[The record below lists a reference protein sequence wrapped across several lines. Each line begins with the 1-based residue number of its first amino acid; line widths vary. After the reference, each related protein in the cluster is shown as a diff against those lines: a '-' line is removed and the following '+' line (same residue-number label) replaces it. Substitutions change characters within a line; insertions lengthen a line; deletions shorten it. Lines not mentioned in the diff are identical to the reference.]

1 MNIATRLGLPDERF
15 ARMVVTTKML
25 LSNVLGHAA
34 ELHYEK
40 ELTREGVPF
49 VKAPTD
55 VSYDYTVQGNRD
67 QVKRFESASTDD
79 EFVGANLTKTHGDRN
94 GPGGFYQRTGF
105 DRLVLFDVGFR
116 NKYVIPAAEI
126 PENPR
131 YADRFPGRYR
141 MRRPANLSEDAFL
154 ASFLRA
160 MKAQNSHFFNAIESL
175 RAEYDLT
182 YLQLLERVCGLT
194 ADEIDGLFSDDN
206 FRLVVG
212 AKGFAGEEHFN
223 MLLDEWGIPYVQIR
237 DMYSKHDH
245 MVRARVRAQ
254 VKTPYVNG
262 TDETHIAF
270 KTHKSHGHGVGE
282 LYRADE
288 FDVVAL
294 FTGFEMDP
302 AFSRYIPVRTTS
314 SFIFI
319 PAGDLEQHPDF
330 PGHLKRVTRV
340 PRDRYSVN
348 SREWLDN

>member
-25 LSNVLGHAA
+25 FSNVLGHAA

-40 ELTREGVPF
+40 ELMREGVSF
-49 VKAPTD
+49 IKAPTD
-55 VSYDYTVQGNRD
+55 VSYDYTVEGQRD

-79 EFVGANLTKTHGDRN
+79 EYVAANLTKTHGDRS
-94 GPGGFYQRTGF
+94 GAGGFYQRTGF

-116 NKYVIPAAEI
+116 SKYIIPAADI
-126 PENPR
+126 PTNPR
-131 YADRFPGRYR
+131 YPDCLPGKYR
-141 MRRPANLSEDAFL
+141 MRRPFDLSEDAFL
-154 ASFLRA
+154 TGFLAA
-160 MKAQNSHFFNAIESL
+160 MKSANSHFIDAIESL
-175 RAEYDLT
+175 RTEYNLT
-182 YLQLLERVCGLT
+182 YLELLERACGLT
-194 ADEIDGLFSDDN
+194 AEEIDSLFSDDN

-223 MLLDEWGIPYVQIR
+223 MLMDEWGVPYEQMR

-245 MVRARVRAQ
+245 LVKGHIRAQ
-254 VKTPYVNG
+254 IKTPYG
-262 TDETHIAF
+262 RGMDAGHYSF

-294 FTGFEMDP
+294 FVGFEMDP
-302 AFSRYIPVRTTS
+302 AFSPYIPARTVPA
-314 SFIFI
+314 FVFI
-319 PAGDLEQHPDF
+319 PASDLEQHPDF

-340 PRDRYSVN
+340 PRERYSVN
-348 SREWLDN
+348 SKEWLGN